1 MGELRAAPVN
11 PSAATTMTGR
21 SVIVVMPGGV
31 DDPSAPSGGN
41 TYDRRVC
48 RDLPRIG
55 WQVHEYAVA
64 GTWPQPRTT
73 ARTELARILRESA
86 DGAVVLLDGLVA
98 CAVPDIVVPEAERL
112 RLVVLVHLSL
122 GDETGLTPAMA
133 AALNA
138 GERRTLQAAAA
149 VVATSGWA
157 ADRLVAHHGLD
168 PGRVHVAA
176 PGADTAPLAT
186 GTATGTDRAPSLL
199 CVASVTPRKGQLQL
213 VESLTAVSD
222 LPWNCVCVGGLG
234 QDPGYVTR
242 LRELIERCGLGDRV
256 HLVGPRTGTELNA
269 SYAAADLLLLASH
282 AETYG
287 MVATEALAHGVP
299 VLATAVGGL
308 PEAVGHAPDRGV
320 PGFLVPAQDP
330 AAFASALRLW
340 LGEPDE
346 RRRSK
351 EAAMARR
358 TALAGWDTTSRS
370 VAAVLEQLRKES
382 QEAA

>member
-11 PSAATTMTGR
+11 PAATTTMTGR

-64 GTWPQPRTT
+64 GTWPQPRAF
-73 ARTELARILRESA
+73 ARAELTRILGESA

-98 CAVPDIVVPEAERL
+98 CAVPEIIVPEAARL
-112 RLVVLVHLSL
+112 RLVVLVHLPL
-122 GDETGLTPAMA
+122 GDETGLAPGVA

-149 VVATSGWA
+149 VVATSDWA
-157 ADRLVAHHGLD
+157 AVRLVTHHGLD

-176 PGADTAPLAT
+176 PGADTEPLAT
-186 GTATGTDRAPSLL
+186 GTTTGTDRAPSLL

-213 VESLTAVSD
+213 VESLAAVAD

-242 LRELIERCGLGDRV
+242 IRELIGRYSLGDRV
-256 HLVGPRTGTELNA
+256 HLVGPRTGAELNA
-269 SYAAADLLLLASH
+269 SYAAADLLVLASH

-287 MVATEALAHGVP
+287 MVATEALARGVP

-308 PEAVGHAPDRGV
+308 PEAVGHAPDGGV
-320 PGFLVPAQDP
+320 PGLLVPPQDP

-340 LGEPDE
+340 LGEPVE
-346 RRRSK
+346 RRRSM

-370 VAAVLEQLRKES
+370 LAAVLEQLRQES
-382 QEAA
+382 REAA